1 MPGYSSSI
9 PVGMIF
15 KSFYCRECGQKLK
28 KEKNHRIVTK
38 HDIDYYHYHE
48 RGTFPKYDHSVYN
61 YHFKCKNCN
70 NRYSY
75 KYQCIIN
82 KIQKYKNR
90 KIISKTEIK
99 ENFESVKKQYRKE
112 CFIRDLLVG
121 YIFTILC
128 LLLVYIFSKDIR
140 IVKIMG
146 ALLLG
151 FITFIEVR
159 SYLHPERRIKSN
171 SIKRR
176 VTNYS
181 PNELFLL
188 EYLFTLSFNNKN
200 ILEESEE
207 CYCYYCNKKF
217 NTNEV
222 KNYEEEVHALCPYC
236 NNKTLLSKN
245 DDCNINDYT
254 VELMNK
260 YWY

>member
-1 MPGYSSSI
+1 MKGKSFGI
-9 PVGMIF
+9 PAGMIF
-15 KSFYCRECGQKLK
+15 IKFYCLNCGHKLE
-28 KEKNHRIVTK
+28 KEKNYRLVTK
-38 HDIDYYHYHE
+38 EDVDYFSYQDRDTYPRINHDV
-48 RGTFPKYDHSVYN
+48 YD

-236 NNKTLLSKN
+236 NNKTLLPKN